1 MLGEGYGSEN
11 QIVIQ
16 TPGTGAKNVLTRES
30 LLNHVE
36 VVTRATKIEVH
47 LFDEWVS
54 FLLWGFVAAK
64 NIFENIVYILSNL
77 YGIEGQKIHVKL

>member
-1 MLGEGYGSEN
+1 LLEDGRLPKELEYTKSMLGEGYGSEN

-47 LFDEWVS
+47 LFDE
-54 FLLWGFVAAK
+54 
-64 NIFENIVYILSNL
+64 
-77 YGIEGQKIHVKL
+77 